1 MSRFFDEMRQ
11 QPATLRALAAAYQQP
26 AARKLLLA
34 YPPGSQPLFLGMGAS
49 HHAGLLAARH
59 LQRSGIAALALEAA
73 DLLQPDNVWLQRAD
87 TVVFVSQ
94 SGASAEVQPVC
105 AQLRATSA
113 LLAITNEPQSILAH
127 SARTVLALH
136 AGAEATVSS
145 KTYVNSLALLWL
157 LARAWQGRLDTAAF
171 DELARVAD
179 HIEQL
184 LENCTGI
191 AARWLAEVGSADW
204 QVFVGQGAP
213 AVTARQSAMMVN
225 EWAKGHAL
233 AHSVGSFRHGPVE
246 SADTRMGA
254 VLFAAPNEYQAMT
267 ARLATDLHGY
277 GCRVLLV
284 QGGEAFAP
292 GQPLPGAAPFDE
304 FLLPIIDTVAAQI
317 YVDSLT
323 TAQNVTEGFRY
334 ISKVTAKL

>member
-87 TVVFVSQ
+87 TIVFVSQ

>member
-87 TVVFVSQ
+87 TIVFVSQ

-233 AHSVGSFRHGPVE
+233 AHSVGSFRHGPIE

>member
-11 QPATLRALAAAYQQP
+11 QPAALRALAAAYQQP

-73 DLLQPDNVWLQRAD
+73 DLLQPGNVWLQRAE
-87 TVVFVSQ
+87 TFVFVSQ

-105 AQLRATSA
+105 AQLRATSK
-113 LLAITNEPQSILAH
+113 LLAITNEPQSVLAH

-179 HIEQL
+179 HIEHL

>member
-1 MSRFFDEMRQ
+1 MSKFFDEMRQ
-11 QPATLRALAAAYQQP
+11 QPAALRALAAAYQQP

-34 YPPGSQPLFLGMGAS
+34 HPPGGQPLFLGMGAS

-59 LQRSGIAALALEAA
+59 LQRTGIAALALEAA
-73 DLLQPDNVWLQRAD
+73 DLLQPGNVWLQRAE

-105 AQLRATSA
+105 AQLRAASA
-113 LLAITNEPQSILAH
+113 LLAITNEPHSLLART
-127 SARTVLALH
+127 ARTVLALH

-179 HIEQL
+179 HIEQM

-304 FLLPIIDTVAAQI
+304 FLLPVIDTVAAQI

-323 TAQNVTEGFRY
+323 TAHHVAEGFRY

>member
-1 MSRFFDEMRQ
+1 MSKFFDEMRL
-11 QPATLRALAAAYQQP
+11 QPAALRALAAAYQQP

-34 YPPGSQPLFLGMGAS
+34 HPPGGQPLFLGMGAS
-49 HHAGLLAARH
+49 HHAGLLAARY
-59 LQRSGIAALALEAA
+59 LQRAGIAALALEAA
-73 DLLQPDNVWLQRAD
+73 DLLQPGNVWLQRAE

-105 AQLRATSA
+105 AQLGATSA
-113 LLAITNEPQSILAH
+113 LLAITNEPHSLLAH
-127 SARTVLALH
+127 SAHTVLALH

-179 HIEQL
+179 HIEKM
-184 LENCTGI
+184 LEDCSSI

-225 EWAKGHAL
+225 EWAKGHAI

-254 VLFAAPNEYQAMT
+254 VLFASPNEYQAMT

-284 QGGEAFAP
+284 QGGEPFAP
-292 GQPLPGAAPFDE
+292 GQPLPAAAPFDE

-317 YVDSLT
+317 YVDSLA
-323 TAQNVTEGFRY
+323 TAQHVAEGFRY

>member
-87 TVVFVSQ
+87 TIVFVSQ

-246 SADTRMGA
+246 SADTRTGA

>member
-1 MSRFFDEMRQ
+1 MSKFFDEMRQ
-11 QPATLRALAAAYQQP
+11 QPAALRALAAAYQQP

-34 YPPGSQPLFLGMGAS
+34 HPPGGQPLFLGMGAS

-59 LQRSGIAALALEAA
+59 LQRTGIAALALEAA
-73 DLLQPDNVWLQRAD
+73 DLLQPGNVWLQRAE

-105 AQLRATSA
+105 AQLRAASA
-113 LLAITNEPQSILAH
+113 LLAITNEPHSLLART
-127 SARTVLALH
+127 ARTVLALH

-179 HIEQL
+179 HIEQM

-233 AHSVGSFRHGPVE
+233 AHSVGSFRHGPIE

-292 GQPLPGAAPFDE
+292 GQPLPGAAPCDE

-323 TAQNVTEGFRY
+323 TAHHVTEGFRY
-334 ISKVTAKL
+334 ISKVTAEL